1 MRDVIVQTRELARC
15 ADLGLVDG
23 QLRRHTYAVR
33 WNHAPPIETFGNRCA
48 RRREDPPIF
57 GPNELDSKMAPG
69 RLSPQVINAPEE
81 VRLRYSG
88 VFWLSAA
95 LLSLATLLSVRADP
109 SVVRAGDAP
118 AADIGASASFGSNR
132 SRLPLQLLLLHV
144 PRSGGRSL
152 ECTFDGQKF
161 NNAAFKSTQQRVSAS
176 FDRNVSL
183 CCGGHSTLSSLLR
196 RFGNATRPVQVSCA
210 KRSES
215 GRVRGLARLLRR
227 TRRRRP
233 GHARA
238 AVRDHHA
245 PPGRPHRL
253 GLLPLGL
260 ES

>member
-1 MRDVIVQTRELARC
+1 MAHAQASRRKPVI
-15 ADLGLVDG
+15 D
-23 QLRRHTYAVR
+23 
-33 WNHAPPIETFGNRCA
+33 
-48 RRREDPPIF
+48 
-57 GPNELDSKMAPG
+57 
-69 RLSPQVINAPEE
+69 APEE

-118 AADIGASASFGSNR
+118 AADTGASASFGSNR

-196 RFGNATRPVQVSCA
+196 RFGNATRPVQVSRA
-210 KRSES
+210 QEE
-215 GRVRGLARLLRR
+215 RVRAREGSRSLAQADVPLAAPATPERRYVTIMRHPVGRIVSAFYHSVSNHNAEHVRASGDLRNR
-227 TRRRRP
+227 FRR
-233 GHARA
+233 
-238 AVRDHHA
+238 
-245 PPGRPHRL
+245 
-253 GLLPLGL
+253 
-260 ES
+260 